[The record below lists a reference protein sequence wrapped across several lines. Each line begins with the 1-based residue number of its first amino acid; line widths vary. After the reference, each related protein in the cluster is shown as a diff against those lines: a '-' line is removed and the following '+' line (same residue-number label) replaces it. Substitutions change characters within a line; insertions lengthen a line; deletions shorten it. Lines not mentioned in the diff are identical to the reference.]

1 MIDANFAKFI
11 FDHRNPQ
18 PVVFPQNAV
27 QQRGFSGSKE
37 AGENGDRYA
46 RHPAIKQEKPK
57 R

>member
-1 MIDANFAKFI
+1 
-11 FDHRNPQ
+11 
-18 PVVFPQNAV
+18 VVFPENAV

-37 AGENGDRYA
+37 AGQNGDRYA